1 MFFYINWTY
10 ILMVF
15 PAFIFAMWA
24 SSKVQSTFNK
34 YSNEYSRYGL
44 SGAEVARRVLD
55 EHGLTHIRIE
65 RVNGTL
71 TDHYDPKNNVI
82 RLSRGVYDSTSVA
95 AIGVACHEVGHAIQ
109 YKEGYFPIKVR
120 NAIIPITNVSSRL
133 AMPLILIGILL
144 SSLGEG
150 YSIVAY
156 IGVALFAFA
165 VLFQLITL
173 PVEFNASKRAIK
185 QLDQTSVLDSYELDG
200 AKKVLSA
207 AALTYVASLAVALSQ
222 FIYLFRLVGR
232 RGNRR

>member
-165 VLFQLITL
+165 VLFQLLTL

>member
-10 ILMVF
+10 ILMVL
-15 PAFIFAMWA
+15 PAFIFASWA
-24 SSKVQSTFNK
+24 SSKVNSTFNM
-34 YSNEYSRYGL
+34 YSNEYSR
-44 SGAEVARRVLD
+44 SGKTGADVARRVLD

-65 RVNGTL
+65 RVSGKL

-82 RLSRGVYDSTSVA
+82 RLSSSVYDSTSVA

-109 YKEGYFPIKVR
+109 YKEGYFPIKLR
-120 NAIIPITNVSSRL
+120 NAIIPLINFSSRL

-156 IGVALFAFA
+156 IGVALFGVA

-173 PVEFNASKRAIK
+173 PVEYNASNRAIK
-185 QLDQTSVLDSYELDG
+185 QLDNSYILDSYELDG
-200 AKKVLSA
+200 AKKVLNA
-207 AALTYVASLAVALSQ
+207 AALTYVASLAIALSQ
-222 FIYLFRLVGR
+222 FMYLLRLVGR
-232 RGNRR
+232 RNRR

>member
-65 RVNGTL
+65 RVNGSL
-71 TDHYDPKNNVI
+71 TDHYDPRNNVI
-82 RLSRGVYDSTSVA
+82 RLSRGVYDSSSVA

-109 YKEGYFPIKVR
+109 YKEGYFPIKIR

-144 SSLGEG
+144 SSFGEV

-185 QLDQTSVLDSYELDG
+185 QLDQTMVLDSYELDG
-200 AKKVLSA
+200 AKKVLNA

>member
-10 ILMVF
+10 ILMVL
-15 PAFIFAMWA
+15 PAFIFASWA
-24 SSKVQSTFNK
+24 SSKVNSTFNM
-34 YSNEYSRYGL
+34 YSNEHSR
-44 SGAEVARRVLD
+44 SGRTGADVARKVLD
-55 EHGLTHIRIE
+55 ENGLNHIRIE
-65 RVNGTL
+65 RVKGKL

-82 RLSRGVYDSTSVA
+82 RLSSAVYDSTSVA

-109 YKEGYFPIKVR
+109 YKEGYFPIKLR
-120 NAIIPITNVSSRL
+120 NAIIPLTNFSSRL

-156 IGVALFAFA
+156 IGVALFGVA

-173 PVEFNASKRAIK
+173 PVEYNASNRAIK
-185 QLDQTSVLDSYELDG
+185 QLDSSLVLDSYELDG
-200 AKKVLSA
+200 AKKVLNA

-222 FIYLFRLVGR
+222 FMYLLRLV
-232 RGNRR
+232 NRRSRR